1 MAISHTQVIRQVNR
15 REHSVL
21 NGKFHF
27 LRGDGKSH
35 VSKENRDTKTLH
47 ESRFPGHVRSR
58 QENHVTILVH
68 RDRVTDRIRKERM
81 EYTFHN
87 QRVLVIR
94 VSFRENKT
102 TFFRHVGHRHVNI
115 QQINVIQNLHQLI
128 PFLETQH
135 PVVNHRLLVTQF
147 LLSLL
152 GNIPGPLLVTQ

>member
-1 MAISHTQVIRQVNR
+1 MSQ
-15 REHSVL
+15 
-21 NGKFHF
+21 
-27 LRGDGKSH
+27 
-35 VSKENRDTKTLH
+35 ENRDAKTLH
-47 ESRFPGHVRSR
+47 ESRLPGHVRSR

-68 RDRVTDRIRKERM
+68 RDRVTDRVREERM
-81 EYTFHN
+81 KRPFHN

-115 QQINVIQNLHQLI
+115 QQVNVIQNFHQLI

-135 PVVNHRLLVTQF
+135 PVVNYRLLVTQF
-147 LLSLL
+147 LLSLP